1 MLQRKT
7 FFAFGCL
14 LFSYASYAQ
23 NNTLDSLLKII
34 DGAKSD
40 SVKARLYIE
49 AGNWQ
54 KQSLPDSALYFFRKA
69 ELLAGKNTAV
79 KEKQDQQKYM
89 ALQATAIRF
98 AGNIHLGT
106 GNYEKARELYSHAAP
121 LFEKAGDLKG
131 LSACYSNTG
140 VTYSIQGD
148 YDKAINEYERALKIA
163 KKLEDPGALSQ
174 SYSNIGIVYDE
185 KGQYDKALEYFLSA
199 LKIDEKSGDDL
210 RTAGAYSNIGI
221 VYKAQGLYDKSL
233 TYYKKAL
240 EIYEK
245 IGEKKQMSDG
255 LNNLGNVYMA
265 LKNYD
270 QALDCYNRALKI
282 TGETGDRR
290 GMSATLSN
298 MGNLHHALGEYNK
311 VEDYYQKSLAIK
323 NEIGD
328 RYGMA
333 LLYTNLADLYIS
345 LTDSAALT
353 ESQKKTYLLKA
364 TSYAQLS
371 YQMGQEMGVIPWINS
386 AAGTLMTA
394 YKKQGLYQKALEYA
408 EIFIKTNDS
417 LISSEQTRILAEMES
432 RYENEKKQLLIDK
445 MESQKIADDKT
456 ILAQQA
462 ENRRQQ
468 IILISV
474 VAGLIIILVFSVIVF
489 RMFRQKRR
497 DNILLAQQNNE
508 IRQQKEE
515 ILSQRDEIMAQ
526 RDVLHVQKKEITDS
540 ITYAKRIQTALLP
553 DLNLIL
559 CGNQHVSGFFIL
571 YKPRDIVSGDF
582 YWATRVNEWL
592 LFTVADCTGHGVPG
606 AFMSMLGVSY
616 LNEIVRKKEITD
628 AAAVLNH
635 LRDAVIESLK
645 QQKGFS
651 KEIMDESVKDGM
663 DIAFCALN
671 TTTLELQFAGAN
683 NPLYIIKPAIEDV
696 SKLVFTENHPCPI
709 PKGWDDFQRL
719 PPLREGQEV
728 DENHEKDSF
737 ETASLAVGQ
746 VTTEA
751 NSQQSPDS
759 YREANSRLIELKGD
773 KMPIGI
779 HERMSPFTLHKI
791 QLQQGDSLYL
801 CSDGFA
807 DQYGEKTG
815 KKFMVKKL
823 KELLLQNA
831 GLSHDEQK
839 QMLAQTFDEW
849 KGAGKQ
855 IDDVTILG
863 ITV

>member
-1 MLQRKT
+1 MIFIMNNRASESPVFSVCLYYMLPKRI
-7 FFAFGCL
+7 FVIFAL
-14 LFSYASYAQ
+14 ISLSYASYGQ
-23 NNTLDSLLKII
+23 QHTLDSIQKILNHRQT
-34 DGAKSD
+34 D
-40 SVKARLYIE
+40 SVTVRLYIE
-49 AGNWQ
+49 AGNLL
-54 KQSLPDSALYFFRKA
+54 KTTLPDSALSCYRKA
-69 ELLAGKNTAV
+69 ETLANKNTSST
-79 KEKQDQQKYM
+79 EKKDLMKFQ

-106 GNYEKARELYSHAAP
+106 GDYEKAREFYGRAAP

-140 VTYSIQGD
+140 VTFSIQGD
-148 YDKAINEYERALKIA
+148 YDKAIDEYERALKIA
-163 KKLEDPGALSQ
+163 RKLDDPGALSQ
-174 SYSNIGIVYDE
+174 CYTNIGIVYDE
-185 KGQYDKALEYFLSA
+185 KGQYDKALEYFLAA
-199 LKIDEKSGDDL
+199 LKIDEKSDDAL
-210 RTAGAYSNIGI
+210 RMAGAYSNIGI

-233 TYYKKAL
+233 AYYQKAL
-240 EIYEK
+240 ATYEK
-245 IGEKKQMSDG
+245 IGAKKQMSDG
-255 LNNLGNVYMA
+255 LNNMGNVYMA
-265 LKNYD
+265 RKNYD
-270 QALDCYNRALKI
+270 QALDCYNRALSI

-298 MGNLHHALGEYNK
+298 LGNLHHALGEYNK

-353 ESQKKTYLLKA
+353 ENQKKSYLLKA
-364 TSYAQLS
+364 ISYAQRS
-371 YQMGQEMGVIPWINS
+371 YQMGQEMGVVPWINS

-394 YKKQGLYQKALEYA
+394 YKKQGLYQKAMEYA

-445 MESQKIADDKT
+445 MESQKMADDKT

-474 VAGLIIILVFSVIVF
+474 VAGLIIILVFSVIVL
-489 RMFRQKRR
+489 RMFRQKKR
-497 DNILLAQQNNE
+497 DNIILAQQNNE

-526 RDVLHVQKKEITDS
+526 RDVLHLQKKEITDS
-540 ITYAKRIQTALLP
+540 ITYAKRIQSALLP

-559 CGNQHVSGFFIL
+559 RGNRGITDFFVL

-582 YWATRVNEWL
+582 YWATEVNGWL

-606 AFMSMLGVSY
+606 AFMSMLGVSF

-645 QQKGFS
+645 QQKGFT

-671 TTTLELQFAGAN
+671 TETLELQFAGAN
-683 NPLYIIKPAIEDV
+683 NPLYIVRSPQSAV
-696 SKLVFTENHPCPI
+696 RSPQSAVCSLQSSVHS
-709 PKGWDDFQRL
+709 RL
-719 PPLREGQEV
+719 PTEDCGL
-728 DENHEKDSF
+728 END
-737 ETASLAVGQ
+737 
-746 VTTEA
+746 
-751 NSQQSPDS
+751 NW
-759 YREANSRLIELKGD
+759 RLIEQKGD

-779 HERMSPFTLHKI
+779 HERMSSFTLHKV
-791 QLQQGDSLYL
+791 QLHKGDSLYL

-823 KELLLQNA
+823 KEFFLQNA
-831 GLSHDEQK
+831 GLHPEEQRQLLVK
-839 QMLAQTFDEW
+839 TFDEW
-849 KGAGKQ
+849 KGASKQ